1 MVENERISGLL
12 TRSTREDL
20 SHNFSDDASSNE
32 SISRQETSAI
42 REALALR
49 TAEIRA
55 ATQKLREQSAVMRRR
70 GAEIDRLRQ
79 AIVRLEAE
87 NTKLAE
93 ARQEEL
99 EARQAELSNLL
110 AAYDQFEQESD
121 AMLDELSQKNEKL
134 RAECKVQ
141 NKLSVL

>member
-1 MVENERISGLL
+1 MVENERISEHF
-12 TRSTREDL
+12 TRGTREDP
-20 SHNFSDDASSNE
+20 SRNSGDDASSGE
-32 SISRQETSAI
+32 RQRGQEAMAI
-42 REALALR
+42 RETLALR
-49 TAEIRA
+49 TAEIKA
-55 ATQKLREQSAVMRRR
+55 ATRKLREQSAVMRRR

-79 AIVRLEAE
+79 AITRLEAE

-93 ARQEEL
+93 TRQEAL
-99 EARQAELSNLL
+99 EAKQAELLNLL

-121 AMLDELSQKNEKL
+121 ALLDELSQKNERL